1 MLVPDGAPT
10 INAAI
15 NAAGHDGVVL
25 VRPGLYS
32 ESVRVTRDLT
42 LCGLGPLGSVV
53 VQPPGWEAAFVWG
66 GYSVGQ
72 ATVGTT
78 VHQAAS
84 AGLALTPTPTPTL
97 TVTLTLTL
105 TLTVHQAAS
114 AGAHARVRN
123 VAVRLRNQQQQT
135 PTLTLTL
142 TLTLSLTLTLTP
154 TPILT
159 GATCDGATRAGAAAA
174 A

>member
-1 MLVPDGAPT
+1 M
-10 INAAI
+10 
-15 NAAGHDGVVL
+15 VL

-42 LCGLGPLGSVV
+42 LCGLGPRGSVV

-72 ATVGTT
+72 AMVG
-78 VHQAAS
+78 S
-84 AGLALTPTPTPTL
+84 
-97 TVTLTLTL
+97 
-105 TLTVHQAAS
+105 TVHQAAS

-135 PTLTLTL
+135 AIYITSGAPSISDCDIQGTVLVAGPRCAPTI
-142 TLTLSLTLTLTP
+142 S
-154 TPILT
+154 
-159 GATCDGATRAGAAAA
+159 R
-174 A
+174 